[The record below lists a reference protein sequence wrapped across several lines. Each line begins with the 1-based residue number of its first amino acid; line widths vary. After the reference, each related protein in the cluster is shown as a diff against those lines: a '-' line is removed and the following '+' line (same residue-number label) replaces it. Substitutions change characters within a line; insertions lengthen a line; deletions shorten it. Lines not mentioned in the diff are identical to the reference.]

1 MREQQVPA
9 VRVTGLDHIVLKVA
23 DVERSLAFYLEH
35 LGLEPVRVDEWRR
48 GEVFFP
54 SVRVDATTIIDL
66 LEVEP
71 DGRNL
76 DHFCMVIEPT
86 DLTELATRDDLDV
99 VEGPVERGGA
109 TGMGWSLYVRDPD
122 GHLIELKQYG
132 VDASGRGPG

>member
-1 MREQQVPA
+1 M
-9 VRVTGLDHIVLKVA
+9 RVTGLDHLVLRCR
-23 DVERSLAFYLEH
+23 DVEASLRFYGDV
-35 LGLEPVRVDEWRR
+35 LGLTTVDADRWRAK
-48 GEVFFP
+48 EVFFP
-54 SVRVDATTIIDL
+54 SVRIDPTTIIDL

-122 GHLIELKQYG
+122 GHLVELKQYG
-132 VDASGRGPG
+132 VDASGRVPG